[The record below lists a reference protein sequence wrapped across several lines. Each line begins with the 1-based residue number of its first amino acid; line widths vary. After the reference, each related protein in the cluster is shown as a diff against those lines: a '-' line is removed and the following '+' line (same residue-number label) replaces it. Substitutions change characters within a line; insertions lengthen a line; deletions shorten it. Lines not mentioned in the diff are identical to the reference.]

1 MRISEFAVAAGVSP
15 RTIRYYV
22 VEGLLPP
29 PDGLGLGAM
38 YGPGH
43 ADRLRLIL
51 RLKDDYLPL
60 REIRRVLTGLDDDA
74 VRRRLEEI
82 DASEPVASSPLP
94 APAVGQTDLGAMRFR
109 GKRLEGERSGGVR
122 ESSGPGDS
130 AADYLARLGAPTAP
144 ASPVRSGSVPA
155 APTPQPA
162 APDGDYAGYTLP
174 GARFGLG
181 QAVPAE
187 PFPPPAPPGVGEADA
202 DPAAE
207 SWMRLSVSDDV
218 ELLIRS
224 GAYHRLRDR
233 VEWLLGWARAIFR

>member
-1 MRISEFAVAAGVSP
+1 MRISEFAAAAGVSP

-74 VRRRLEEI
+74 VRRRLEEM
-82 DASEPVASSPLP
+82 DDSEPVASSPLP
-94 APAVGQTDLGAMRFR
+94 APAVGQTDPGAMRFR
-109 GKRLEGERSGGVR
+109 GKRLEANRSDAVG
-122 ESSGPGDS
+122 ESSGIRDS
-130 AADYLARLGAPTAP
+130 AADYLARLGSPAP
-144 ASPVRSGSVPA
+144 SVRTGSVPA
-155 APTPQPA
+155 APMLQPA
-162 APDGDYAGYTLP
+162 ALDGDYAGYTLP

-181 QAVPAE
+181 RAVPSE
-187 PFPPPAPPGVGEADA
+187 PVPPPAPPGVGEADA

-207 SWMRLSVSDDV
+207 SWMRLRVSDDV